1 MSRGLALRF
10 ALISSVLS
18 LTLMLGLAAILH
30 AAGRRQLLDHYQ
42 AGVAAQ
48 ARLVAHQAGG
58 LLATVTETMK
68 ALAGNSVL
76 ATALVDSAGKETYLI
91 PFLNGFQ
98 QVDGLPV
105 GIVFTDFEA
114 KTIATNGRGPLSETE
129 RQWLLAAIAEGRPL
143 TNVRAE
149 GGRPHLLAAEMLVYS
164 RTATP
169 EGALF
174 YRLPLDSLVHH
185 SQATLVAPGVAGPR
199 EREGEMVVSAPLPAG
214 GRLEPL
220 DLSIALRAPDA
231 PPGVFPWL
239 LPLDMGAA
247 LLAAGLL
254 VAGSLVAAGYV
265 TRGLR
270 DLEQVA
276 GAVMRQ
282 GLGGQR
288 ARVRGD
294 DEVASLARAF
304 NYMLDQLGAAADARE
319 RRSAAEIAAQ
329 RDLTA
334 LADQARLEAEEARRL
349 AERANQAKSRF
360 LAAASHDLRQPFQAM
375 RLFHDLLRARLAG
388 RPEETITVKLG
399 EAMAAGE
406 SLLTALLDVSTLEA
420 GVVRVE
426 KGRVALAPL
435 LARLMREFEGQAQAA
450 GLALRLAGA
459 PDAMCRSDPVLL
471 ERMLRNLLLNA
482 IRYTR
487 SGGVLAGIRRRDGA
501 WSVEVWDTGIGIP
514 ADKLADIFEDF
525 YQVENDERDRALGL
539 GLGLS
544 VVWRMSRML
553 G

>member
-143 TNVRAE
+143 TTLRAE

-199 EREGEMVVSAPLPAG
+199 AGEGEMVVSAPLPAV

-220 DLSIALRAPDA
+220 GLSIALRAPDA
-231 PPGVFPWL
+231 P
-239 LPLDMGAA
+239 
-247 LLAAGLL
+247 
-254 VAGSLVAAGYV
+254 
-265 TRGLR
+265 
-270 DLEQVA
+270 
-276 GAVMRQ
+276 
-282 GLGGQR
+282 
-288 ARVRGD
+288 
-294 DEVASLARAF
+294 
-304 NYMLDQLGAAADARE
+304 
-319 RRSAAEIAAQ
+319 
-329 RDLTA
+329 
-334 LADQARLEAEEARRL
+334 
-349 AERANQAKSRF
+349 
-360 LAAASHDLRQPFQAM
+360 
-375 RLFHDLLRARLAG
+375 
-388 RPEETITVKLG
+388 
-399 EAMAAGE
+399 
-406 SLLTALLDVSTLEA
+406 
-420 GVVRVE
+420 
-426 KGRVALAPL
+426 
-435 LARLMREFEGQAQAA
+435 
-450 GLALRLAGA
+450 
-459 PDAMCRSDPVLL
+459 
-471 ERMLRNLLLNA
+471 
-482 IRYTR
+482 
-487 SGGVLAGIRRRDGA
+487 
-501 WSVEVWDTGIGIP
+501 
-514 ADKLADIFEDF
+514 
-525 YQVENDERDRALGL
+525 
-539 GLGLS
+539 
-544 VVWRMSRML
+544 
-553 G
+553 